1 MTRMNQGR
9 IEIGGA
15 DTASRVETRA
25 SGGGAPSGG
34 SPALSIVI
42 PAYDEAGNVGPL
54 LEEVRREAD
63 ALGRSYEIVVVNDG
77 SRDGTDRAL
86 DELARGDARIRV
98 IHFASNFGQTAA
110 LAAGLEAATGDVIIT
125 MDGDRQ
131 NDPSEMRRLIEKL
144 DEGHACVSG
153 WRRDRHD
160 DALRSFAS
168 RVANRLISK
177 ATSLPLHDY
186 GCTLK
191 AYRRDALDPSQLY
204 GEMHRFLPVYV
215 RARGGSV
222 AEIVVRHR
230 PRVVGVSKYGF
241 SRIPRVLAD
250 LALVR
255 LLFKYRTRP
264 SHLFAKV
271 AGYLFAAGALVGGYG
286 VMRGLGK
293 APILDVPV
301 LLAAVLGVGSL
312 ALVGI
317 GLCCELVMRNHFY
330 VLGRRPWRIARTV
343 NLPDPAATGTVS
355 DRTAPTAAVQGH
367 AAL

>member
-1 MTRMNQGR
+1 MTRLNQGR
-9 IEIGGA
+9 IETGGA
-15 DTASRVETRA
+15 DSASRAETRA
-25 SGGGAPSGG
+25 PGAAAPSGG

-54 LEEVRREAD
+54 LEEVRHEAD

-86 DELARGDARIRV
+86 DELARRDARIRV

-110 LAAGLEAATGDVIIT
+110 LAAGLEAAAGDVIIT

-144 DEGHACVSG
+144 EEGYACVSG

-168 RVANRLISK
+168 RAANRMISK

-215 RARGGSV
+215 RARGGAV

-271 AGYLFAAGALVGGYG
+271 AGYLVAAGALVGGYG
-286 VMRGLGK
+286 VVRGLGK
-293 APILDVPV
+293 APILDVPL

-312 ALVGI
+312 ILVGI

-343 NLPDPAATGTVS
+343 NLPDAAGAASAQVRTSPAGSAQGG
-355 DRTAPTAAVQGH
+355 AAF
-367 AAL
+367 